1 MSPGPRPYYLEML
14 NSENELGEDGD
25 KKSHTELRV
34 SGGSSPVV
42 NYTRR
47 ARMDKPCLLI
57 VCLWSN

>member
-25 KKSHTELRV
+25 KRSDTELRE

-42 NYTRR
+42 NYSRSCSL
-47 ARMDKPCLLI
+47 PLGVG
-57 VCLWSN
+57 VCPDLA